1 MFDQRARQR
10 HAQHGLE
17 LHGEQQALPAD
28 LADALITRIAALH
41 DYEVPAAVAEKMGKP
56 FQSAVI
62 PAGTYEGQ
70 DADVMTVL
78 TPNYLVTH
86 DEVPDELAYQMARL
100 LYANLDAL
108 KAAHSAANDIDPM
121 KAAQNLPVPLHPGA
135 ARYYQEAGVPIE

>member
-1 MFDQRARQR
+1 M
-10 HAQHGLE
+10 
-17 LHGEQQALPAD
+17 D
-28 LADALITRIAALH
+28 LQSYLRVLRKRWRTILTTALIVVGLAAL
-41 DYEVPAAVAEKMGKP
+41 
-56 FQSAVI
+56 
-62 PAGTYEGQ
+62 
-70 DADVMTVL
+70 MTVL